1 MFTEKEYVS
10 DWVFDMAEY
19 YRQNYED
26 ALDEIN
32 NLRYRIAEL
41 EAENKLLN
49 ESIDRA
55 ENFIYHHI

>member
-1 MFTEKEYVS
+1 MFIEREYIS
-10 DWVFDMAEY
+10 DWAFDMAEY

-32 NLRYRIAEL
+32 NLRYHIAEL
-41 EAENKLLN
+41 EAENKLLK

>member
-1 MFTEKEYVS
+1 MFIEKEYVS